1 MFYLQT
7 SQSASTVSLNSNT
20 LSNVDSH
27 DSNIVI
33 VGLND
38 YYCLTVSLKSERLAS
53 KIDGDMT
60 VSPKAPLF
68 VGPGTHLPLNLLRRK
83 ANS

>member
-38 YYCLTVSLKSERLAS
+38 YYCLTVVCFKSERLAL

-68 VGPGTHLPLNLLRRK
+68 VGPGTRLPLNLLR
-83 ANS
+83 